1 MTVSEKGDDPA
12 SFLVKGFPSWSQWD
26 QLQLIFGAQGK
37 IVPVILGSIVGS
49 RGQSSQICC
58 STCKEIIF
66 GVADSS

>member
-1 MTVSEKGDDPA
+1 MTVSEKEDDPA

-49 RGQSSQICC
+49 TGSELTDLLLSLQRNYFWC
-58 STCKEIIF
+58 S
-66 GVADSS
+66 